1 MDKYTFAQFIQKYP
15 DDASCLEEI
24 RKLLWPNGILC
35 RKCKEFTHH
44 YKLKKRLAY
53 SCKKCLTQTYPLVG
67 TVFQKSRTPLRLWF
81 FALFIITTTRSGVS
95 AKALQRMIGVT
106 YKTAWSM
113 FMKIR
118 KLMSEKLGLLKGIV
132 EVDETWIG
140 GKDWYKGKK
149 WWSDYRPT
157 KKVIVFGM
165 VERKGRVKT
174 VIVPDVY
181 AITLLRH
188 IEINIDPA
196 TSIMSDSHF
205 GYHGL
210 TKRGYIHN
218 MVNHSV
224 EYVNRKNPEVHTQ
237 TIEGFWGQMKR
248 GITGVYRHV
257 SKKYLQNYCDEYA
270 FRYNYRNNQGK
281 MFEKLLY
288 KTIPIKIYI

>member
-1 MDKYTFAQFIQKYP
+1 MSQINFAEFQERYST
-15 DDASCLEEI
+15 DAACLEAI
-24 RKLLWPNGILC
+24 VTLRFPDGIYC
-35 RKCKEFTHH
+35 NSCADFTPHF
-44 YKLKKRLAY
+44 KLKKRKAY
-53 SCKKCLTQTYPLVG
+53 QCGKCLHQFYPLAG
-67 TVFQKSRTPLRLWF
+67 TIFQKSRTPLRLWF

-95 AKALQRMIGVT
+95 AKALQRMIKVT

-118 KLMSEKLGLLKGIV
+118 RIMSEELGFLKGVV

-157 KKVIVFGM
+157 KKQIVFGM

-174 VIVPDVY
+174 LIIPDVY
-181 AITLLRH
+181 AITLLKH
-188 IEINIDPA
+188 IKVNIDPA
-196 TSIMSDSHF
+196 ASIMSDSHF
-205 GYHGL
+205 GYHSL
-210 TKRGYIHN
+210 SKLGYTHN
-218 MVNHSV
+218 MVNHTN
-224 EYVNRKNPEVHTQ
+224 EYVSRKNPDVHTQ

-270 FRYNYRNNQGK
+270 FRYNYRNYAYSSFDYLFNLIVK
-281 MFEKLLY
+281 V
-288 KTIPIKIYI
+288 